1 MAKPSRIERPLKK
14 SEYVLV
20 FGTRQAERGWRDLRA
35 TQTTSLVDAWD
46 QLTRDPLARSEKNH
60 PLKGDL
66 AAIVRDGVVH
76 ERWQHELS
84 GGARLWFYVE
94 GRTVVIID
102 CHTRHPNETK

>member
-1 MAKPSRIERPLKK
+1 MAKRSRVERPLKK
-14 SEYVLV
+14 SEYTLV

-35 TQTTSLVDAWD
+35 TQSTSLADAWD
-46 QLTRDPLARSEKNH
+46 FLTRHPFERSAKNH

-66 AAIVRDGVVH
+66 ASIIREGAEH

-84 GGARLWFYVE
+84 GGARIWFYVE
-94 GRTVVIID
+94 DRVVVIID

>member
-1 MAKPSRIERPLKK
+1 MARVERPLKK
-14 SEYVLV
+14 SEYALV

-35 TQTTSLVDAWD
+35 TQTASLVDAWD
-46 QLTRDPLARSEKNH
+46 HLTRDPLARSDKNH

-66 AAIVRDGVVH
+66 AVIIRDGVAH

-84 GGARLWFYVE
+84 GGARLWFYVTE
-94 GRTVVIID
+94 RTVVIID